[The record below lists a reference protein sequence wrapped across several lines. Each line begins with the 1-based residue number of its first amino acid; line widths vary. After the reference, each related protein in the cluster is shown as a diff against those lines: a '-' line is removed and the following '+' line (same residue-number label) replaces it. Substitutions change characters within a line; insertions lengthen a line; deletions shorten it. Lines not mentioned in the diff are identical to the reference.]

1 MTLLCTCRDVSAHLL
16 WLCVAVIRSG
26 DYYMFEYGSDDDTDS
41 IYEVDQA
48 DGVGGGEQDSS
59 DEEQPAKLDP
69 FQVTTPRRHTARP
82 QFPHT
87 STSVACQSLP

>member
-1 MTLLCTCRDVSAHLL
+1 M
-16 WLCVAVIRSG
+16 IRSG

-69 FQVTTPRRHTARP
+69 FQVTTPHSP
-82 QFPHT
+82 PH
-87 STSVACQSLP
+87 SPPSVPPHSHQAPLANRCPD